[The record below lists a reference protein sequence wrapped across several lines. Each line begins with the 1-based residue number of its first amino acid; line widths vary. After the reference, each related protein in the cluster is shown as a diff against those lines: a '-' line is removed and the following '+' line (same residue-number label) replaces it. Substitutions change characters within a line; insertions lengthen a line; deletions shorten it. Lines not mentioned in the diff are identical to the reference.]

1 MKHGKIAAT
10 ALMWLGMFLFV
21 MSPAYGATLT
31 ATPDHAEIGT
41 IDEGVN
47 AVVTVIIENTGSSQ
61 VEITNVQ
68 TS

>member
-1 MKHGKIAAT
+1 MKHGKIAAK
-10 ALMWLGMFLFV
+10 ALLCAGALLFV
-21 MSPAYGATLT
+21 MASAYGATLR

-41 IDEGVN
+41 IDEGVD
-47 AVVTVIIENTGSSQ
+47 AVVMVIIENTGSSQ